1 MSSKLGRHSQQP
13 ESEIGPERSWLS
25 PVPQATYVQYLLPIP
40 SGIPG
45 TSQPLGKAFSTQ
57 ASGNQFR
64 DSLEASKGALH
75 SEARGKPRHPGLQPR
90 E

>member
-1 MSSKLGRHSQQP
+1 VFSKLGRHGRQA
-13 ESEIGPERSWLS
+13 ESEVGRERSWLS
-25 PVPQATYVQYLLPIP
+25 TVPQATYIQYLLPIP

-64 DSLEASKGALH
+64 DSLEARKGALH
-75 SEARGKPRHPGLQPR
+75 SEAGGKPRRPGLQPR